1 MTRSLL
7 GEWDRKMQTPRRLRV
22 VLVCTVHG
30 LVSGRQLVDEVHVVS
45 RTSLWMFH
53 KNPLDLGGSL
63 GVSAA

>member
-1 MTRSLL
+1 
-7 GEWDRKMQTPRRLRV
+7 MQTPRRLRV